1 MKKKLLSFILAI
13 CLLIP
18 CSLELT
24 ACGNN
29 PPDNP
34 HTHNWSATWSKNG
47 TEHYKTCDG
56 CDEKKDKG
64 THTLEGGFCSVCG
77 YDTNHTCSYGNDYL
91 SDSTGHW
98 QQCSICEGTT
108 TKQNHDGNIC
118 SVCGYNSLQ
127 VVSSIRD
134 LEIITYQTD
143 GNGVFTL
150 VKLPDGK
157 NMIIDA
163 GGTEN
168 VDIRTFKRFVVDNG
182 FATIDYMV
190 LTNTFARRTGGA
202 ETILSVT
209 QVNNLYIPDTQ
220 NITYTSSYIEPFNKA
235 VNYASNNTCNVVA
248 LNPTNEEAHDISSSF
263 SYNSQEYSYT
273 IDLITPVA
281 PADCETELDASIFV
295 AITYQGKVILFTGDA
310 TNKNIDNYANADNGY
325 NVDVLITGYAYLGKD
340 AIRLSQNRGTD
351 FLEDISLTTGD
362 YVITTNYG
370 DDTGLLTLRQVFASY
385 GAKEYTSTAFTY
397 ATVKIGAGG
406 VVTITTTE

>member
-1 MKKKLLSFILAI
+1 MKKLFSFIIAT
-13 CLLIP
+13 CLIMP
-18 CSLELT
+18 CILFSG
-24 ACGNN
+24 CGKT
-29 PPDNP
+29 P
-34 HTHNWSATWSKNG
+34 HTHNWSTTWSRNNS
-47 TEHYKTCDG
+47 EHWLTCDG

-64 THTLEGGFCSVCG
+64 THTLEGDVCSVCG
-77 YDTNHTCSYGNDYL
+77 YDTNHTCQYGESYL

-108 TKQNHDGNIC
+108 TKENHDGNIC

-134 LEIITYQTD
+134 LEVITYQTD
-143 GNGVFTL
+143 GHGLFTL

-157 NMIIDA
+157 NMLIDA

-190 LTNTFARRTGGA
+190 LTNIFANRTGGA

-220 NITYTSSYIEPFNKA
+220 NITYTSVYIEPFNKA
-235 VNYASNNTCNVVA
+235 VNYASNNNCNVVA

-263 SYNSQEYSYT
+263 SYNSVEYSYT
-273 IDLITPVA
+273 IDFITPVA
-281 PADCETELDASIFV
+281 PADCTTELDASIYI
-295 AITYQGKVILFTGDA
+295 AITYQNKVILFTGDA
-310 TNKNIDNYANADNGY
+310 TNKNIDNYANGDYDY
-325 NVDVLITGYAYLGKD
+325 NVDVLITNYHSNYGKD

-351 FLEDISLTTGD
+351 FLDDINLTNGD
-362 YVITTNYG
+362 HVIITNYG
-370 DDTGLLTLRQVFASY
+370 DITGLLTLRQVIASY
-385 GAKEYTSTAFTY
+385 GASGYSSTAFTY

-406 VVTITTTE
+406 VVTVTTTE